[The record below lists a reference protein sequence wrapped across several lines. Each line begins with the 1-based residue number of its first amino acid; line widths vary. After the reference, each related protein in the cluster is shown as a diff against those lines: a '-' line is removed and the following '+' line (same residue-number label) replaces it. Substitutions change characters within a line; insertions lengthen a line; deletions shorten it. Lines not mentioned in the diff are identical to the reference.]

1 MDYLLCPDAKPTLF
15 QIFDLSIAPPL
26 LFYSYIPIFLLTIFF
41 GFFVWWKSNK
51 SYSGKYFFALSLA
64 FNAWIA
70 LILIQWTAAYAEIVH
85 FAWQLLVIP
94 ETLIFLFSIFFTYTF
109 LYKQRVPNSI
119 KLIVASF
126 YTSILLLV
134 PTTFNM
140 SSFDLKNC
148 QSNVGILW
156 NFVYIVELICL
167 AIIAVIGYEKY
178 KHPKDRDEKHQA
190 IFLTIGMITF
200 LGIFWLSNLF
210 GELSKA
216 YEINLVGP
224 IGMVLFLGIMSYVI
238 MRFKA
243 FNIKIFSSQIL
254 VLGLFILVFAV
265 LFIDNIDYVHT
276 IIAGTL
282 IMILVLGIQL
292 IKGVQKEIQQREHIE
307 ILATDLEKAN
317 IRLNELDKLK
327 SEFLSF
333 ASHQIRSP
341 LTAIDGYAS
350 MLLEGDFGEMSEK
363 VKNSIKVID
372 TSSKSL
378 IKIVNEF
385 LDISRIEQGR
395 MKYDLTDFDAKKLAE
410 EVVAELRPNVE
421 KKGLAFEFAAAQH
434 DDYMVHAD
442 QGKVKQVIGN
452 IVDNAIKYTPT
463 GKISIYLDKTL
474 EKIHISIKDT
484 GIGIDKDIIPRLFS
498 KFTRDK
504 DAYKTNVTGT
514 GLGLYVAKQMI
525 EAQKG
530 RVWVESEGRGKG
542 STFYIELPIKA
553 S

>member
-1 MDYLLCPDAKPTLF
+1 
-15 QIFDLSIAPPL
+15 
-26 LFYSYIPIFLLTIFF
+26 
-41 GFFVWWKSNK
+41 
-51 SYSGKYFFALSLA
+51 
-64 FNAWIA
+64 
-70 LILIQWTAAYAEIVH
+70 
-85 FAWQLLVIP
+85 
-94 ETLIFLFSIFFTYTF
+94 
-109 LYKQRVPNSI
+109 
-119 KLIVASF
+119 
-126 YTSILLLV
+126 
-134 PTTFNM
+134 
-140 SSFDLKNC
+140 
-148 QSNVGILW
+148 
-156 NFVYIVELICL
+156 
-167 AIIAVIGYEKY
+167 
-178 KHPKDRDEKHQA
+178 
-190 IFLTIGMITF
+190 MITF